1 METSRANIPRVNE
14 FTRSHRQL
22 EAWKVAMKVIRDIY
36 GVARRLPVEERYELS
51 SQLRRAAISVAANI
65 AESCGRSTPNDRLK
79 FVVEARTSLLEL
91 DTLLAAM
98 EILKYADS
106 EMLRSAYEQLD
117 HCGRL
122 VSGLRR
128 RYRSLV

>member
-1 METSRANIPRVNE
+1 MFA
-14 FTRSHRQL
+14 RSHRQL
-22 EAWKVAMKVIRDIY
+22 EAWKVAMSAVREIY
-36 GVARRLPVEERYELS
+36 RVAKLLPPEERFDLG

-65 AESCGRSTPNDRLK
+65 AESCGRSTPKDRLR
-79 FVVEARTSLLEL
+79 FVVEARTSLIEL

-98 EILKYADS
+98 EVVEYADS
-106 EMLRSAYEQLD
+106 TKLRAAYERLD

-128 RYRSLV
+128 RYQSLITSH

>member
-1 METSRANIPRVNE
+1 MSAVREIYRVAK
-14 FTRSHRQL
+14 QL
-22 EAWKVAMKVIRDIY
+22 
-36 GVARRLPVEERYELS
+36 PPEERYDLG

-65 AESCGRSTPNDRLK
+65 AESCGRATPKDRLK
-79 FVVEARTSLLEL
+79 FVVEARTSLIEL

-98 EILKYADS
+98 EVVEYADS
-106 EMLRSAYEQLD
+106 TKLRAAYEQLD

-128 RYRSLV
+128 RYQSLIASH